1 MYKLRYKLQT
11 ILLLLGILLV
21 LPVQA
26 DEDHE
31 QARRLKESGQ
41 ILPLEKIIQ
50 SVQAQY
56 PGRIL
61 EVELE
66 TKHDRYLYEVEI
78 LDKHGVVWELL
89 YDAASG
95 QLLERKHDNDS
106 GR

>member
-1 MYKLRYKLQT
+1 MYWLKT
-11 ILLLLGILLV
+11 ILLLLGLFLV
-21 LPVQA
+21 LIVHA

-31 QARRLKESGQ
+31 QARRLKELGL

-50 SVQAQY
+50 AVQAQY

-66 TKHDRYLYEVEI
+66 TEHGRYLYEVEI
-78 LDKHGVVWELL
+78 LDEHGVVWELL

-95 QLLERKHDNDS
+95 ELLKRKHDD
-106 GR
+106 

>member
-1 MYKLRYKLQT
+1 MYWLRT
-11 ILLLLGILLV
+11 ILLLLGICLV
-21 LPVQA
+21 WAVQA

-50 SVQAQY
+50 AAQARY

-61 EVELE
+61 EVELKTE
-66 TKHDRYLYEVEI
+66 HGRYLYEVEI
-78 LDKHGVVWELL
+78 LDERGVVWELL

-95 QLLERKHDNDS
+95 KLLKRKHDDE
-106 GR
+106 